1 MTKEDYTKKLKKA
14 EVAVVLANSNKQ
26 ILINQMASDGF
37 YVNELG
43 KVEKNEEIIV
53 VSHYRGIM
61 SRYVGELGAMYSYQD
76 FVYEIT
82 KEELVFLKG
91 FYDQLKKLGDDFD
104 HSEYC
109 KTARHNEITDCFMT
123 MAWDLIDTNE
133 YEESCD
139 FVCEFKDEDDML
151 NNGGEF
157 FGTSLTN
164 VDCCREGDQMESGIS
179 IMLASRKF
187 LEDHEQVDVHNE
199 LE

>member
-1 MTKEDYTKKLKKA
+1 MTKEDYTKELEAVDSEIKAIEQKKS
-14 EVAVVLANSNKQ
+14 LIIRRLNK
-26 ILINQMASDGF
+26 DGF
-37 YVNELG
+37 YIDDFD
-43 KVEKNEEIIV
+43 KVKKNDEIIV

-104 HSEYC
+104 HTEYC
-109 KTARHNEITDCFMT
+109 KTTRHNEITDCFMT
-123 MAWDLIDTNE
+123 MSWDLIDTNE
-133 YEESCD
+133 YEESCE
-139 FVCEFKDEDDML
+139 FVCEFKDEEDML
-151 NNGGEF
+151 NSEGEF

-164 VDCCREGDQMESGIS
+164 VNCCREGDQMESGIS
-179 IMLASRKF
+179 IMLASRQY
-187 LEDHEQVDVHNE
+187 LEDHEQVDVQNE